1 MTDEAT
7 MAAPAA
13 LRREARIDLGAIS
26 ANVRTLRATTGAPLV
41 MAVVKADGYGHG
53 AVAAARAAL
62 AGGAD
67 RLGVVDIREALALRA
82 AGVDAP
88 ILTWMHAPGADF
100 AAAIAHDVDLGL
112 NSARQVREA
121 ADAARR
127 VGRPADVHLKIDT
140 GLGRNGVT
148 AAEWPQ
154 VVAEVAA
161 LVAEG
166 AIRLGGVFSHLAN
179 AGRAEDLAQ
188 VAAFHAAVDVVR
200 SAGLEPGIRHLA
212 ATAGALR
219 VPEARLD
226 MVRLGIGIY
235 GISPLDDATAADL
248 GLVPAMTLVGSVVA
262 VKRVPADTGVSYG
275 YTYRTTRATTLALVS
290 LGFADGV
297 PRLASNRA
305 PVAIGG
311 ARFRVSGRIAMDQFV
326 VDVGDGEVGGRPVQV
341 GDDAV
346 LFGDPATGAPS
357 VEEWAEATGTI
368 GYEIVTRVAGRVT
381 RRPTP

>member
-7 MAAPAA
+7 LAAPAA

-26 ANVRTLRATTGAPLV
+26 ANVRTLRAATGAPLV

-53 AVAAARAAL
+53 AVASARAAL

-82 AGVDAP
+82 AGVEAP

-112 NSARQVREA
+112 TSLRQVREA

-127 VGRPADVHLKIDT
+127 LGRPADVHLKIDT
-140 GLGRNGVT
+140 GLGRAGVT
-148 AAEWPQ
+148 AAEWPG

-161 LVAEG
+161 LVTEG
-166 AIRLGGVFSHLAN
+166 VLRLGGVFSHLAN
-179 AGRAEDLAQ
+179 AGREEDLAQ
-188 VAAFHAAVDVVR
+188 VRALHAAVDVVR
-200 SAGLEPGIRHLA
+200 GAGLEPGIRHLA

-305 PVAIGG
+305 PVAIHG

-326 VDVGDGEVGGRPVQV
+326 VDVGDGEVDGRPVQV

-368 GYEIVTRVAGRVT
+368 GYEIVTRVAGRVA
-381 RRPTP
+381 RRHDA

>member
-1 MTDEAT
+1 PPRRR
-7 MAAPAA
+7 APVGS
-13 LRREARIDLGAIS
+13 D
-26 ANVRTLRATTGAPLV
+26 
-41 MAVVKADGYGHG
+41 
-53 AVAAARAAL
+53 
-62 AGGAD
+62 
-67 RLGVVDIREALALRA
+67 GVVGGWSRWLCRASESFALRA
-82 AGVDAP
+82 AGIDAP

-100 AAAIAHDVDLGL
+100 ATAIDAGVDLGL
-112 NSARQVREA
+112 NSLRQVREV
-121 ADAARR
+121 ADAARQ
-127 VGRPADVHLKIDT
+127 VGRTAEVHLKVDT

-148 AAEWPQ
+148 PAEWPG
-154 VVAEVAA
+154 VVAEVTA

-166 AIRLGGVFSHLAN
+166 RIHLGGVFSHLAN
-179 AGRAEDLAQ
+179 AGEDEDLAQ
-188 VAAFHAAVDVVR
+188 VRAFHQAVDAVR
-200 SAGLEPGIRHLA
+200 AAGLEPGIRHLA

-235 GISPLDDATAADL
+235 GISPLDGVTSADL

-305 PVAIGG
+305 PVAIHG

-326 VDVGDGEVGGRPVQV
+326 VDVGDGVVDGTPVAV

-368 GYEIVTRVAGRVT
+368 GYEIVARVAGRVT
-381 RRPTP
+381 RRHPA

>member
-7 MAAPAA
+7 LAAPAA

-26 ANVRTLRATTGAPLV
+26 ANVRTLRAATGAPLV

-53 AVAAARAAL
+53 AVASARAAL

-82 AGVDAP
+82 AGVEAP
-88 ILTWMHAPGADF
+88 ILTWMHAPAADF

-112 NSARQVREA
+112 TSLRQVREA

-127 VGRPADVHLKIDT
+127 LGRPADVHLKIDT
-140 GLGRNGVT
+140 GLGRAGVT
-148 AAEWPQ
+148 AAEWPG

-161 LVAEG
+161 LVTEG
-166 AIRLGGVFSHLAN
+166 VLRLGGVFSHLAN
-179 AGRAEDLAQ
+179 AGREEDLAQ
-188 VAAFHAAVDVVR
+188 VRAFHAAVDAVR
-200 SAGLEPGIRHLA
+200 GAGLEPGIRHLA

-305 PVAIGG
+305 PVAIHG

-326 VDVGDGEVGGRPVQV
+326 VDVGDGEVDGRPVQV

-381 RRPTP
+381 RRHDA